1 VAAGVTAAFLPGCG
15 KETPVA
21 TQADTGIAAVS
32 LDGMDIE
39 LGKAAIKEFGDVM
52 TGPVMLSG
60 HPQYDSAR
68 MIWNGMHDKRPALI
82 ARCVSAEDVGNAVSF
97 ARDNNLL
104 VAVRGGGHSWPGK
117 SVCDGGLMIDL
128 SQMNTVTADRDTRR
142 ARAQGGALLNNLDT
156 AALEKGLITTA
167 GVVSHTGC
175 GGYTLGG
182 GFGRLNRKYGLTID
196 NVTGAQIITA
206 DGRIRRISA
215 EAEPDLFWAIRG
227 GGGNFGVVTEFEYRL
242 HPFDRNVLSGNIL
255 WPVDQARD
263 VLEFYAEW
271 SAGLSDELYVG
282 PSLARIPEVGDS
294 VIMEVVY
301 NGDPAAGEKELAPLR
316 AIGKPT
322 VDGVTVQDYM
332 IMQTQEDATLAHG
345 VRSYAKNG
353 MVREWSQGLVD
364 AMIDAYD
371 PRVFLTNHVAGG
383 AVKRVGETDTAFPHR
398 NAELMLV
405 FVTGWGDAAM
415 RTLHGRLLRQHRI
428 RWRRGGGQL
437 RAGSPATV
445 EDQGAIRSRQPV
457 PAQQQHRAR
466 CLISCPARS
475 RAAARPRRRRRPP
488 HSTGSDCGCPAAW
501 VAAAVAP
508 RAGCRVPP
516 AATRAFPGPSGTRH
530 PPCIAACRNGCRRGC
545 STQRRAAPR

>member
-39 LGKAAIKEFGDVM
+39 LGKAAIKEFGDAM

-301 NGDPAAGEKELAPLR
+301 NGDPAAGEK
-316 AIGKPT
+316 
-322 VDGVTVQDYM
+322 
-332 IMQTQEDATLAHG
+332 MQTQEDATLAHG

-415 RTLHGRLLRQHRI
+415 DREMIQATRQQYAALEPYMGGYYDNIEFDGAEAAGNYGPAHRRLSKI
-428 RWRRGGGQL
+428 K
-437 RAGSPATV
+437 
-445 EDQGAIRSRQPV
+445 
-457 PAQQQHRAR
+457 AQYDPGNLFR
-466 CLISCPARS
+466 LNSNIE
-475 RAAARPRRRRRPP
+475 
-488 HSTGSDCGCPAAW
+488 PAA
-501 VAAAVAP
+501 
-508 RAGCRVPP
+508 
-516 AATRAFPGPSGTRH
+516 
-530 PPCIAACRNGCRRGC
+530 
-545 STQRRAAPR
+545 